1 MTLPLP
7 QVGEQAGAAG
17 QAGTGRAGRGG
28 DRAEGGGSSGEAGG
42 SGRPGGAGDRSGSG
56 GRGGRGGRGDHG
68 GLTTTQKIIIGVVAG
83 GVFIALI
90 MLIVSSS
97 TSDFAVLYSGL
108 PPEDAGRIVEYLK
121 ESGVKYKLSSGGST
135 VMAPSNRVYELR
147 MELASK
153 GVPQGAGV
161 GFELFDKTNFGATDF
176 TQKVNYARALQGE
189 LARTIMALNP
199 VELARV
205 HIVIPEERLFS
216 EQQKPT
222 TASIVLK
229 LKPGAYILDAQVR
242 GVVNLVAGA
251 VQGLSPEFITVVD
264 TDGNMLWRGGGS
276 SLAQGPATGALT
288 TAQLEAKMSFEQ
300 EMQRRVETMLDRALG
315 IGKAVVRVYA
325 DINFDSTERA
335 SEIYQPVAGGLGVPI
350 AEQTTEEQ
358 RRSDGPAAS
367 GVAGTPTNVEGY
379 PVVTGAAGG
388 RSDYTRTDRTINYEV
403 SKVVEKA
410 VIAPGKV
417 ERISVA
423 AVVDGILTQD
433 RQESIRQVIS
443 AAVGIRSER
452 GDEIA
457 ITGMEFARGVDDVDM
472 ALAEADVAKADRRS
486 FIVRLVKII
495 TPVILGFL
503 ILIFALSFLRFLRSR
518 PDYTPELAVG
528 RRVDEVLAQELPPP
542 ALSAEQQK
550 ARAEEKR
557 RSEVRQSVETLARS
571 KPGEAAKILETWM
584 SEE

>member
-17 QAGTGRAGRGG
+17 QARTGRAGRG
-28 DRAEGGGSSGEAGG
+28 DRADGSGPSGEPGG
-42 SGRPGGAGDRSGSG
+42 PGRPGGTGDRG
-56 GRGGRGGRGDHG
+56 GPGGRGDRGGRGG
-68 GLTTTQKIIIGVVAG
+68 LSTTQKIIIGVVAG

-135 VMAPSNRVYELR
+135 VMAPSDRVYELR

-229 LKPGAYILDAQVR
+229 LKPGAYVLDAQVR

-264 TDGNMLWRGGGS
+264 TDGNMMWRGGGG
-276 SLAQGPATGALT
+276 SLAQTPSTGALT
-288 TAQLEAKMSFEQ
+288 NAQLEAKMSFEQ

-335 SEIYQPVAGGLGVPI
+335 SEIYQPVAGGLGIPI

-358 RRSDGPAAS
+358 RRSDGPVAS

-388 RSDYTRTDRTINYEV
+388 KSDYIRTDRTINYEV
-403 SKVVEKA
+403 SKVVERA

-423 AVVDGILTQD
+423 TVVDGMLTQE

-443 AAVGIRSER
+443 AAVGIRPER

-457 ITGMEFARGVDDVDM
+457 VTGMEFARSADDVDM
-472 ALAEADVAKADRRS
+472 TLAEADVAKADRRS
-486 FIVRLVKII
+486 FIVRLVRII
-495 TPVILGFL
+495 TPIILGFL

-518 PDYTPELAVG
+518 PDYAPELAVG

-542 ALSAEQQK
+542 ALSPEQQK
-550 ARAEEKR
+550 ARAEDKR

-571 KPGEAAKILETWM
+571 KPADAAKILETWM
-584 SEE
+584 AEE

>member
-1 MTLPLP
+1 M
-7 QVGEQAGAAG
+7 
-17 QAGTGRAGRGG
+17 
-28 DRAEGGGSSGEAGG
+28 
-42 SGRPGGAGDRSGSG
+42 
-56 GRGGRGGRGDHG
+56 
-68 GLTTTQKIIIGVVAG
+68 TTTQKIIVGVVAG

-90 MLIVSSS
+90 LLMVSSS
-97 TSDFAVLYSGL
+97 TSDFAVLYSSL

-135 VMAPSNRVYELR
+135 VMAPSDSVYELR

-153 GVPQGAGV
+153 GFPQGAGA
-161 GFELFDKTNFGATDF
+161 GFELFDRTNFGATDF
-176 TQKVNYARALQGE
+176 TQKVNYTRALQGE
-189 LARTIMALNP
+189 LARTILALNP

-216 EQQKPT
+216 EQQRPT

-242 GVVNLVAGA
+242 GVVNLVASA
-251 VQGLSPEFITVVD
+251 VQGLSPESITVVD
-264 TDGNMLWRGGGS
+264 TDGNMMWRGGGANM
-276 SLAQGPATGALT
+276 AQGPSTGAMT

-335 SEIYQPVAGGLGVPI
+335 SEIYQPVAGGLGIPI

-358 RRSDGPAAS
+358 RRSDGPAVG
-367 GVAGTPTNVEGY
+367 GVAGTPSNVEGY
-379 PVVTGAAGG
+379 PIVTGAAGSK
-388 RSDYTRTDRTINYEV
+388 SDYTRTDRTINYEV

-423 AVVDGILTQD
+423 AMVDGVLTQD
-433 RQESIRQVIS
+433 KQETIKQVIS
-443 AAVGIRSER
+443 AAVGIRTER

-457 ITGMEFARGVDDVDM
+457 VTGMEFARGASDID
-472 ALAEADVAKADRRS
+472 LSEAEADAAKIDRRA
-486 FIVRLVKII
+486 FIMRLVKII
-495 TPVILGFL
+495 APIILGL
-503 ILIFALSFLRFLRSR
+503 LVLVFALSFLRFLRSR
-518 PDYTPELAVG
+518 PDYAPEQAVG
-528 RRVDEVLAQELPPP
+528 RRVDEVLAQELPPV

-550 ARAEEKR
+550 ARDDEKR
-557 RSEVRQSVETLARS
+557 RAEVRQSVETLART
-571 KPGEAAKILETWM
+571 KPQDAAKILETWM
-584 SEE
+584 AEE

>member
-1 MTLPLP
+1 MTLPTP
-7 QVGEQAGAAG
+7 QTGDEAGAAG
-17 QAGTGRAGRGG
+17 GQARGERADRG
-28 DRAEGGGSSGEAGG
+28 DRADRGGRRDRGGSSG
-42 SGRPGGAGDRSGSG
+42 GREGPGGR
-56 GRGGRGGRGDHG
+56 G
-68 GLTTTQKIIIGVVAG
+68 GLTTTQKIIVGVVAG
-83 GVFIALI
+83 AVFIALI
-90 MLIVSSS
+90 LLMVSSS
-97 TSDFAVLYSGL
+97 SSDFAVLYSSL

-135 VMAPSNRVYELR
+135 VMAPSDRVYELR

-153 GVPQGAGV
+153 GFPQGAGA

-176 TQKVNYARALQGE
+176 TQKVNYTRALQGE

-216 EQQKPT
+216 EQQRPT

-242 GVVNLVAGA
+242 GVVNLVASA
-251 VQGLSPEFITVVD
+251 VQGLLPEFITVVD
-264 TDGNMLWRGGGS
+264 TDGNMMWRGGGAS
-276 SLAQGPATGALT
+276 MAQGPSTGAMT

-335 SEIYQPVAGGLGVPI
+335 SEIYQPVAGGLGIPI

-358 RRSDGPAAS
+358 RRSDGPAVG
-367 GVAGTPTNVEGY
+367 GVAGTPSNVEGY
-379 PVVTGAAGG
+379 PIVTGAAGSK
-388 RSDYTRTDRTINYEV
+388 SDYTRTDRTINYEV

-423 AVVDGILTQD
+423 AMVDGVLTQD
-433 RQESIRQVIS
+433 KQETIKQVIS
-443 AAVGIRSER
+443 AAVGIRTER

-457 ITGMEFARGVDDVDM
+457 VTGMEFARGASDID
-472 ALAEADVAKADRRS
+472 LSEAEADAAKIDRRA
-486 FIVRLVKII
+486 FIMRLVKILAPI
-495 TPVILGFL
+495 ILGL
-503 ILIFALSFLRFLRSR
+503 LVLIFALSFLRFLRSR
-518 PDYTPELAVG
+518 PDYAPEQAVG
-528 RRVDEVLAQELPPP
+528 RRVDEVLAQELPPV

-550 ARAEEKR
+550 ARDDEKR
-557 RSEVRQSVETLARS
+557 RAEVRQSVENLART
-571 KPGEAAKILETWM
+571 KPQDAAKILETWM
-584 SEE
+584 AEE

>member
-17 QAGTGRAGRGG
+17 QGRTGRAGRGS
-28 DRAEGGGSSGEAGG
+28 RAEGGGSSGEPGG
-42 SGRPGGAGDRSGSG
+42 SGRSGGTGDRGGPGGRGDRSG
-56 GRGGRGGRGDHG
+56 RGG
-68 GLTTTQKIIIGVVAG
+68 LSTTQKIIIGVVAG

-90 MLIVSSS
+90 LLIVSSS

-121 ESGVKYKLSSGGST
+121 ESGVKYKLSSGGGT
-135 VMAPSNRVYELR
+135 VMAPSDRVYELR

-242 GVVNLVAGA
+242 GVVNLAAGA

-264 TDGNMLWRGGGS
+264 TDGNMLWRGGGGS
-276 SLAQGPATGALT
+276 GSLAQGPSTGALT

-335 SEIYQPVAGGLGVPI
+335 SEIYQPVAGGLGIPI

-358 RRSDGPAAS
+358 RRSDGPVAS

-388 RSDYTRTDRTINYEV
+388 KSDYTRTDRTINYEV

-423 AVVDGILTQD
+423 TVVDGTLTQD

-443 AAVGIRSER
+443 AAVGIRPER

-457 ITGMEFARGVDDVDM
+457 ITGMEFARGADDADM
-472 ALAEADVAKADRRS
+472 SLAEADVAKADRRS
-486 FIVRLVKII
+486 FIVRLVRII
-495 TPVILGFL
+495 TPIILGFL

-518 PDYTPELAVG
+518 PDYAPELAVG

-542 ALSAEQQK
+542 ALSPDQQK

-571 KPGEAAKILETWM
+571 KPADAAKILETWM

>member
-1 MTLPLP
+1 MTLPTP
-7 QVGEQAGAAG
+7 QTGDEAGAAG
-17 QAGTGRAGRGG
+17 GQARGERADRG
-28 DRAEGGGSSGEAGG
+28 DRADRGGRRDRGGSSG
-42 SGRPGGAGDRSGSG
+42 GREGPGGR
-56 GRGGRGGRGDHG
+56 G
-68 GLTTTQKIIIGVVAG
+68 GLTTTQKIIVGVVAG

-90 MLIVSSS
+90 LLMVSSS
-97 TSDFAVLYSGL
+97 TSDFAVLYSSL

-135 VMAPSNRVYELR
+135 VMAPSDRVYELR

-153 GVPQGAGV
+153 GFPQGAGA

-176 TQKVNYARALQGE
+176 TQKVNYTRALQGE

-216 EQQKPT
+216 EQQRPT

-229 LKPGAYILDAQVR
+229 LKPGTYILDAQVR
-242 GVVNLVAGA
+242 GVVNLVASA

-264 TDGNMLWRGGGS
+264 TDGNMMWRGGGAS
-276 SLAQGPATGALT
+276 TAQGPSTGAMT

-335 SEIYQPVAGGLGVPI
+335 SEIYQPVAGGLGIPI

-358 RRSDGPAAS
+358 RRSDGPAVG
-367 GVAGTPTNVEGY
+367 GVAGTPSNVEGY
-379 PVVTGAAGG
+379 PIVTGAAGSK
-388 RSDYTRTDRTINYEV
+388 SDYTRTDRTINYEV

-423 AVVDGILTQD
+423 AMVDGVLTQD
-433 RQESIRQVIS
+433 KQETIKQVIS
-443 AAVGIRSER
+443 AAVGIRTER

-457 ITGMEFARGVDDVDM
+457 VTGMEFARGASDID
-472 ALAEADVAKADRRS
+472 LSEAEADAAKIDRRA
-486 FIVRLVKII
+486 FIMRLVKILAPI
-495 TPVILGFL
+495 ILGL
-503 ILIFALSFLRFLRSR
+503 LVLIFALSFLRFLRSR
-518 PDYTPELAVG
+518 PDYAPEQAVG
-528 RRVDEVLAQELPPP
+528 RRVDEVLAQELPPV

-550 ARAEEKR
+550 ARDDEKR
-557 RSEVRQSVETLARS
+557 RAEVRQSVENLART
-571 KPGEAAKILETWM
+571 KPQDAAKILETWM
-584 SEE
+584 AEE

>member
-7 QVGEQAGAAG
+7 QVGEQAGVAG
-17 QAGTGRAGRGG
+17 QTRTGRPGRGN
-28 DRAEGGGSSGEAGG
+28 RAEGDGSSGEPAGP
-42 SGRPGGAGDRSGSG
+42 SRPGGTGDRG
-56 GRGGRGGRGDHG
+56 GPGGRGDRGGRG

-135 VMAPSNRVYELR
+135 VMAPSDRVYELR

-161 GFELFDKTNFGATDF
+161 GFELFDKTSFGATDF

-242 GVVNLVAGA
+242 GVVNLAAGA

-264 TDGNMLWRGGGS
+264 TDGNMLWRGGGGS
-276 SLAQGPATGALT
+276 GGLAQGPSTGALT

-335 SEIYQPVAGGLGVPI
+335 SEIYQPVAGGLGIPI

-358 RRSDGPAAS
+358 RRSDGPVAS

-423 AVVDGILTQD
+423 AVVDGMLTQE
-433 RQESIRQVIS
+433 RQDSIRQVIS

-457 ITGMEFARGVDDVDM
+457 ITGMEFARGADDADM
-472 ALAEADVAKADRRS
+472 ASAEADVAKADRRS
-486 FIVRLVKII
+486 FIVRLVRII

-518 PDYTPELAVG
+518 TDYAPELAVG

-542 ALSAEQQK
+542 ALSPEQQK

-571 KPGEAAKILETWM
+571 KPADAARILETWM
-584 SEE
+584 TEE

>member
-1 MTLPLP
+1 MTLPTP
-7 QVGEQAGAAG
+7 QAGDEAGAAG
-17 QAGTGRAGRGG
+17 GQARQERSAQL
-28 DRAEGGGSSGEAGG
+28 DRA
-42 SGRPGGAGDRSGSG
+42 D
-56 GRGGRGGRGDHG
+56 RGGRRDRGAPFGGREGPGNRG

-83 GVFIALI
+83 GIFIALI
-90 MLIVSSS
+90 LLIISSS
-97 TSDFAVLYSGL
+97 TSDFVVLYSSL
-108 PPEDAGRIVEYLK
+108 SPEDAGRIVEYLK
-121 ESGVKYKLSSGGST
+121 ESGIKYKLSSGGSA
-135 VMAPSNRVYELR
+135 VLAPSDRVYELR

-153 GVPQGAGV
+153 GFPQGAGA
-161 GFELFDKTNFGATDF
+161 GFELFDKTGFGATDF
-176 TQKVNYARALQGE
+176 TQKVNYIRALQGE

-229 LKPGAYILDAQVR
+229 LKPGAYVLDAQVR
-242 GVVNLVAGA
+242 GVVNLVASA

-264 TDGNMLWRGGGS
+264 TDGNMLWRGGGTGIAS
-276 SLAQGPATGALT
+276 GQGPSTGAMT

-335 SEIYQPVAGGLGVPI
+335 SEIYQPVAGGLGIPI

-358 RRSDGPAAS
+358 RRSDGPAVG
-367 GVAGTPTNVEGY
+367 GVAGTASNVEGY
-379 PVVTGAAGG
+379 PIVTGAAGST
-388 RSDYTRTDRTINYEV
+388 SDYTRTERTINYEV

-423 AVVDGILTQD
+423 AMVDGVLTQD
-433 RQESIRQVIS
+433 RQEAIRQVIS
-443 AAVGIRSER
+443 AAVGIRPER

-457 ITGMEFARGVDDVDM
+457 VTGMEFARGASEMD
-472 ALAEADVAKADRRS
+472 LSEAEADVAKLDRRA

-503 ILIFALSFLRFLRSR
+503 VLIFALSFLRFLRSR
-518 PDYTPELAVG
+518 PDYAPEEAVG
-528 RRVDEVLAQELPPP
+528 RRVDEVLAQELPPV
-542 ALSAEQQK
+542 ALSEEERK
-550 ARAEEKR
+550 ARDEEKR
-557 RSEVRQSVETLARS
+557 KAEVRQSVETLART
-571 KPGEAAKILETWM
+571 KPQDAAKILETWM
-584 SEE
+584 AEE

>member
-17 QAGTGRAGRGG
+17 QTRTGRAGRGN
-28 DRAEGGGSSGEAGG
+28 RAEGGGSSGEPGEPIRPGG
-42 SGRPGGAGDRSGSG
+42 TGDRGRPGGRSDRSD
-56 GRGGRGGRGDHG
+56 RG

-90 MLIVSSS
+90 MLIVSTS

-135 VMAPSNRVYELR
+135 VMAPSDRVYELR

-242 GVVNLVAGA
+242 GVVNLAASA

-264 TDGNMLWRGGGS
+264 TDGNMLWRGGGG
-276 SLAQGPATGALT
+276 SLAQGPSTGALT

-335 SEIYQPVAGGLGVPI
+335 SEIYQPVAGGLGIPI

-358 RRSDGPAAS
+358 RRSDGPVAS

-388 RSDYTRTDRTINYEV
+388 KSDYIRTDRTINYEV

-423 AVVDGILTQD
+423 AVVDGMLTQE
-433 RQESIRQVIS
+433 RQESIRQVIR
-443 AAVGIRSER
+443 AAVGIRPER

-457 ITGMEFARGVDDVDM
+457 VTGMEFARGADDLDM
-472 ALAEADVAKADRRS
+472 TAAEADVAKADRRS
-486 FIVRLVKII
+486 FIVRLVRIV
-495 TPVILGFL
+495 TPIILGFL

-518 PDYTPELAVG
+518 PDYAPELAVG
-528 RRVDEVLAQELPPP
+528 RRVDDVLAQELPPP
-542 ALSAEQQK
+542 ALSPEQQK

-557 RSEVRQSVETLARS
+557 RLEVRQSVETLARS
-571 KPGEAAKILETWM
+571 KPADAAKILETWM
-584 SEE
+584 AEE

>member
-17 QAGTGRAGRGG
+17 QTRTGRPGRGN
-28 DRAEGGGSSGEAGG
+28 RAEGGGSSGEPAGP
-42 SGRPGGAGDRSGSG
+42 SRPGGTGDRGDPG
-56 GRGGRGGRGDHG
+56 GRGHRGGRG

-135 VMAPSNRVYELR
+135 VMAPSDRVYELR

-161 GFELFDKTNFGATDF
+161 GFELFDKTSFGATDF

-242 GVVNLVAGA
+242 GVVNLAAGA

-264 TDGNMLWRGGGS
+264 TDGNMLWRGGGGS
-276 SLAQGPATGALT
+276 GGLAQGPSTGALT

-335 SEIYQPVAGGLGVPI
+335 SEIYQPVAGGLGIPI

-358 RRSDGPAAS
+358 RRSDGPVAS

-423 AVVDGILTQD
+423 AVVDGMLTQE

-443 AAVGIRSER
+443 AAVGIRPER

-457 ITGMEFARGVDDVDM
+457 ITGMEFARGADDADM
-472 ALAEADVAKADRRS
+472 ASAEADVAKADRRS
-486 FIVRLVKII
+486 FIVRLVRII
-495 TPVILGFL
+495 TPIILGFL

-518 PDYTPELAVG
+518 PDYAPELAVG

-542 ALSAEQQK
+542 ALSPEQQK

-571 KPGEAAKILETWM
+571 KPADAAKILETWM
-584 SEE
+584 TEE